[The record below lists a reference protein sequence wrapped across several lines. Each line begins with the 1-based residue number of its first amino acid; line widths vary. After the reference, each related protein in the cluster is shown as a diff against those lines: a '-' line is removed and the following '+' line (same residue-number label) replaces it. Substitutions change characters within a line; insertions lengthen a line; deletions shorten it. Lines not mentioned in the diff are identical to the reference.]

1 MDTMKLEIVT
11 PQGPI
16 FSGDVKSATFPG
28 IEGEFG
34 VLDGHAP
41 LMTTLI
47 PGIIT
52 IKKEDGSKEVIAI
65 NSGYVEVTPGHTNV
79 LVDGAE
85 PISGDSSGDIAKAIE
100 RAKKLVREATNSN
113 AIVASVEAKIESAAR
128 GI

>member
-1 MDTMKLEIVT
+1 MKLDIVT
-11 PQGPI
+11 PLGRI
-16 FSGDVKSATFPG
+16 FEGEVKEAYFPG

-65 NSGYVEVTPGHTNV
+65 NSGYVEVTPGYTNV

-113 AIVASVEAKIESAAR
+113 AIVASVEAKIESVAR
-128 GI
+128 SI